1 MTNIMRAAVIDAF
14 GPADTLRLTDLPVPV
29 PGEGEV
35 LIRVH
40 AAGINAIDWASRAGQ
55 GVGVSAFPAVLGW
68 DLSGTVVTGTGVTGP
83 QAGDEVFG
91 MPRFPA
97 LAGAYAEYVVSPAD
111 EVVPKPDNVDHRTA
125 AAAPMVG
132 ITAWQTLFRH
142 AGLERGQRVL
152 VHGAAGGVG
161 HVAVQ
166 LAAGTGAEVVGT
178 ASARNHDFVAGLG
191 ASRVVDYTAERVE
204 DVVRDIDVVVDTRGG
219 DDAVRLLDV
228 LRPGGILVTLKGQ
241 DDKLDAT
248 ARERGLRTGYTYV
261 SPDAEA
267 LVDIARR
274 LADGSLRIALEQAFP
289 LERVAAAHATGEEG
303 HVRGRLVLDVY
314 SASGGN

>member
-1 MTNIMRAAVIDAF
+1 MTNTMRAAVIDAF

-29 PGEGEV
+29 PGDGEV

-40 AAGINAIDWASRAGQ
+40 AAGLNAIDWASRAGQ
-55 GVGVSAFPAVLGW
+55 GVGISAFPAVLGW
-68 DLSGTVVTGTGVTGP
+68 DLSGTVVTAAASTGP
-83 QAGDEVFG
+83 RAGDEVFG
-91 MPRFPA
+91 MPRFPG
-97 LAGAYAEYVVSPAD
+97 LAGAYAEYVVAPAD
-111 EVVPKPDNVDHRTA
+111 QVVRKPDHIDHRTA

-142 AGLERGQRVL
+142 GGLARGQRVL

-166 LAAGTGAEVVGT
+166 LAVDAGAEVVGT

-191 ASRVVDYTAERVE
+191 AKQVVDYTTERVE
-204 DVVRDIDVVVDTRGG
+204 DVVRDIDLVVDTRGG
-219 DDAVRLLDV
+219 AGSRRLLDV
-228 LRPGGILVTLKGQ
+228 LRPGGLIVTLKGQ
-241 DDKLDAT
+241 DDLLDAA

-267 LVDIARR
+267 LADIARQ
-274 LADGSLRIALEQAFP
+274 LAEGRLRIALEQAFP
-289 LERVAAAHATGEEG
+289 LEQVAAAHALGEEG
-303 HVRGRLVLDVY
+303 HVRGRLVLDV
-314 SASGGN
+314 SAN

>member
-1 MTNIMRAAVIDAF
+1 MANTMRAAVIDAF

-40 AAGINAIDWASRAGQ
+40 AVGINAIDWLSRAGT
-55 GVGVSAFPAVLGW
+55 GVGITSFPAVLGW
-68 DLSGTVVTGTGVTGP
+68 DLSGTVAADTGATGL

-97 LAGAYAEYVVSPAD
+97 LAGAYAEYVVAPAYH
-111 EVVPKPDNVDHRTA
+111 VVLKPDAVDHRAA

-142 AGLERGQRVL
+142 GGLIAGQRVL

-166 LAAGTGAEVVGT
+166 LAVDAGAEVIGT
-178 ASARNHDFVAGLG
+178 ASAHNHDFVAGLG
-191 ASRVVDYTAERVE
+191 AAKVVDYTSERVE
-204 DVVRDIDVVVDTRGG
+204 DVVREVDLVVDTRGG
-219 DDAVRLLDV
+219 EDAVRLLDV
-228 LRPGGILVTLKGQ
+228 LRPGGVVVTLKGQ
-241 DDKLDAT
+241 SDPLDAA
-248 ARERGLRTGYTYV
+248 ARHRGLRTGYTYV
-261 SPDAEA
+261 GPDAEA
-267 LVDIARR
+267 LADIARR
-274 LADGSLRIALEQAFP
+274 LASGALRIEVERAFP
-289 LERVAAAHATGEEG
+289 LAQVAQAHTIGEQG
-303 HVRGRLVLDVY
+303 HVRGRLVLDL
-314 SASGGN
+314 S

>member
-1 MTNIMRAAVIDAF
+1 MTNTMRAAVIDAY
-14 GPADTLRLTDLPVPV
+14 GPADTFRLTDLPVPV
-29 PGEGEV
+29 PGDGEV

-40 AAGINAIDWASRAGQ
+40 AAGLNAIDWASRAGQ

-68 DLSGTVVTGTGVTGP
+68 DLSGTVVAGP
-83 QAGDEVFG
+83 RAGDEVFG

-97 LAGAYAEYVVSPAD
+97 LAGAYAEYVVAPAD
-111 EVVPKPDNVDHRTA
+111 QVVRKPDHIDHRTA

-142 AGLERGQRVL
+142 GGLTRGQRVL

-166 LAAGTGAEVVGT
+166 LAVDAGAEVVGT

-191 ASRVVDYTAERVE
+191 AKQVVDYATERVE
-204 DVVRDIDVVVDTRGG
+204 DVVRDIDLVVDTRGG
-219 DDAVRLLDV
+219 AGSLRLLDV
-228 LRPGGILVTLKGQ
+228 LRPGGIIVTLKGQ
-241 DDKLDAT
+241 DEKLDAA
-248 ARERGLRTGYTYV
+248 ARDRGLRTGYTYV

-267 LVDIARR
+267 LADIARQ
-274 LADGSLRIALEQAFP
+274 LADGRLQIVLEQAFP
-289 LERVAAAHATGEEG
+289 LARVAAAHAVGEAG

-314 SASGGN
+314 PN

>member
-1 MTNIMRAAVIDAF
+1 MMTNTMRAAVIDAY
-14 GPADTLRLTDLPVPV
+14 GPADTLRVTDLPVPA
-29 PGEGEV
+29 PGDGEV

-40 AAGINAIDWASRAGQ
+40 AAGLNAIDWASRAGQ
-55 GVGVSAFPAVLGW
+55 GVGVGAFPAVLGW
-68 DLSGTVVTGTGVTGP
+68 DLSGTVVTATSGTGP
-83 QAGDEVFG
+83 QPGDEVFG

-97 LAGAYAEYVVSPAD
+97 LAGAYAEYVVAPAD
-111 EVVPKPDNVDHRTA
+111 QVVAKPAHVDHRAA

-142 AGLERGQRVL
+142 GGLTKGQRVL

-166 LAAGTGAEVVGT
+166 LAVGAGAEVVGT
-178 ASARNHDFVAGLG
+178 ASARNHDFVTGLG
-191 ASRVVDYTAERVE
+191 ATQVVDYSAERVE
-204 DVVRDIDVVVDTRGG
+204 DVVRDIDLVVDTRGG
-219 DDAVRLLDV
+219 AGSRQLLEV
-228 LRPGGILVTLKGQ
+228 LRPGGIIVTLKGQ
-241 DDKLDAT
+241 DDELDAA

-267 LVDIARR
+267 LADIAAQ
-274 LADGSLRIALEQAFP
+274 LADGRLRIVLEQTFP
-289 LERVAAAHATGEEG
+289 LDQVALAHAVGEEG

-314 SASGGN
+314 PN